1 MILYTNCHP
10 NEQNEFEPNSNQMS
24 TKRRTY
30 FITHDA
36 TLCRQHTHTPTI
48 RYVVDCSLYLTLTLQ
63 PPHEFTLYSP
73 THTTTHTQ
81 AYLGR
86 NREAHTQLCCS
97 VQTYSPSTQEKLYLV
112 YTLLRTHSTQ
122 DTFYLGHILPRTH
135 SSQDTFYLGHIL
147 PRTHSTLDTFYFG
160 HTKPRTHSTQDTP
173 YLGHIL
179 PRTLLQCSIH
189 YHSLILY
196 HSSKRSNIELTLTH
210 SVTQHPKLEN

>member
-36 TLCRQHTHTPTI
+36 TLCSTPTI

-135 SSQDTFYLGHIL
+135 STQDTFYPGHILPWTHSTLDTLSRGHIL
-147 PRTHSTLDTFYFG
+147 PRTRH
-160 HTKPRTHSTQDTP
+160 TQDIF
-173 YLGHIL
+173 YQGHFYNV
-179 PRTLLQCSIH
+179 PH

-196 HSSKRSNIELTLTH
+196 HPGKRSNIELTLTH